1 MAVERDVP
9 RLGCGEPIDAIWA
22 SIGHPA
28 SAHQAQC
35 TQCQAA
41 RESLLRLS
49 HATEALRDAD
59 LRDPRL
65 EPRPDVTAAVMA
77 VARSEVRR
85 GRTIRFRNAPGGAI
99 SISEQAICAVIRE
112 AVGTVPGV
120 RARRCHI
127 EVAADTDT
135 NADSGRTG
143 NRTAW
148 LDVDLRVVAAAG
160 TLTPAR
166 INSLRHTV
174 TETLLARFGVAGG
187 AINITVEDL
196 YDG

>member
-65 EPRPDVTAAVMA
+65 EPRPDVAAAVMA

-127 EVAADTDT
+127 EVAADTD
-135 NADSGRTG
+135 ADSGRTG
-143 NRTAW
+143 NRSAR
-148 LDVDLRVVAAAG
+148 LDVNLRVVAAAG

-166 INSLRHTV
+166 IDTLRRTV
-174 TETLLARFGVAGG
+174 AETLLARFGVAGG

-196 YDG
+196 YDD